1 LVSISASAWPDIFR
15 QSVAGVIIRA
25 EFFSFRKSTMTDLE
39 LLARVFLSL
48 AFGLIVG
55 VERQWHHKNAGI
67 KTNTLV
73 AVGST
78 AFALIS
84 ERGFGPTNN
93 PAAVAA
99 GVVTGIGFIG
109 AGVILRRGGSVQ
121 GINSAATLW
130 ATASMGLAIGQ
141 GFYKLAPVI
150 LGAVLIVQLPLRWI
164 TSFIDKR
171 SGLVSPLVTYHLSVS
186 FAPSTGDAIRS
197 AWSSFASRR
206 GVSVISYS
214 ETQSGDSQALIE
226 TSFGLSDQRSRELTA
241 LGHNVASLPGVTRAH
256 WSSDTTTGQDDG

>member
-1 LVSISASAWPDIFR
+1 
-15 QSVAGVIIRA
+15 
-25 EFFSFRKSTMTDLE
+25 MTDLE
-39 LLARVFLSL
+39 LLARVLLSL
-48 AFGLIVG
+48 VFGLIIG

-84 ERGFGPTNN
+84 ERGFGATNN

-141 GFYKLAPVI
+141 GFYKLAPII
-150 LGAVLIVQLPLRWI
+150 LGAVLMIQLPLRWI

-171 SGLVSPLVTYHLSVS
+171 SGLVSPLVIYHLSIS
-186 FAPSTGDAIRS
+186 FAPSAGDAIRS

-206 GVSVISYS
+206 GVSVMSYS
-214 ETQSGDSQALIE
+214 ETQSGESQALIE
-226 TSFGLSDQRSRELTA
+226 ASFGLSDQRSREMTD
-241 LGHNVASLPGVTRAH
+241 LGHNLASLPGVTRAH
-256 WSSDTTTGQDDG
+256 WSSDTTAAQDE

>member
-1 LVSISASAWPDIFR
+1 
-15 QSVAGVIIRA
+15 
-25 EFFSFRKSTMTDLE
+25 MTDLE
-39 LLARVFLSL
+39 LLARVLLSL
-48 AFGLIVG
+48 VFGLIVG

-84 ERGFGPTNN
+84 ARGFGPTNN

-109 AGVILRRGGSVQ
+109 AGVILRRGGSIQ

-141 GFYKLAPVI
+141 GYYKLASVI
-150 LGAVLIVQLPLRWI
+150 LVAVLIIQLPLRWI
-164 TSFIDKR
+164 TNFIDKR
-171 SGLVSPLVTYHLSVS
+171 SGLVSPLVIYHLSIA
-186 FAPSTGDAIRS
+186 FAPSAGDAIRS
-197 AWSSFASRR
+197 AWSSFALRR

-214 ETQSGDSQALIE
+214 ETQSGETEFLIE
-226 TSFGLSDQRSRELTA
+226 ASFALSDLHSGEMTD
-241 LGHNVASLPGVTRAH
+241 LGHNLASLPGVIRVH
-256 WSSDTTTGQDDG
+256 WSSDTTAGQDE

>member
-1 LVSISASAWPDIFR
+1 MPVLSS
-15 QSVAGVIIRA
+15 AGVIA
-25 EFFSFRKSTMTDLE
+25 FRESTMTNVELLE
-39 LLARVFLSL
+39 ILARVLASL
-48 AFGLIVG
+48 ICGLIVG
-55 VERQWHHKNAGI
+55 IERQWHHKNAGI

-84 ERGFGPTNN
+84 QRGFGATNN

-141 GFYKLAPVI
+141 GFYTLAPIV
-150 LGAVLIVQLPLRWI
+150 LGAVLIIQVPLRSI
-164 TSFIDKR
+164 IAFIDKR
-171 SGLVSPLVTYHLSVS
+171 SGLVSPLIIYHLSIS
-186 FAPSTGDAIRS
+186 FVPTSGDAIRS
-197 AWSSFASRR
+197 AWSSFSSQR
-206 GVSVISYS
+206 GVSVISYG
-214 ETQSGDSQALIE
+214 ETQSGDATAQIE
-226 TSFGLSDQRSRELTA
+226 ASFGLSDQRSREMTDFGHS
-241 LGHNVASLPGVTRAH
+241 LGTLPGVSRMH
-256 WSSDTTTGQDDG
+256 WSSEITSAQDE

>member
-1 LVSISASAWPDIFR
+1 MSDR
-15 QSVAGVIIRA
+15 
-25 EFFSFRKSTMTDLE
+25 E
-39 LLARVFLSL
+39 LILRLALSL
-48 AFGLIVG
+48 VFGLIVG

-84 ERGFGPTNN
+84 LRGFGPTNN

-150 LGAVLIVQLPLRWI
+150 LGAVLLIQVPMGWI
-164 TSFIDKR
+164 SRFIDRR
-171 SGLVSPLVTYHLSVS
+171 SGLISPRVLYHLKVS
-186 FAPSTGDAIRS
+186 FAPSAGDALRE
-197 AWSSFASRR
+197 AWSSFASKS
-206 GVSVISYS
+206 GVSIINYS
-214 ETQSGDSQALIE
+214 ETQSGESEALLE
-226 TSFGLSDQRSRELTA
+226 ASFGLSELRSREMTA
-241 LGHNVASLPGVTRAH
+241 LGHDLARLPGVTLAH
-256 WSSDTTTGQDDG
+256 WSSETIATETD

>member
-1 LVSISASAWPDIFR
+1 MSDIEL
-15 QSVAGVIIRA
+15 GVR
-25 EFFSFRKSTMTDLE
+25 
-39 LLARVFLSL
+39 LALSL
-48 AFGLIVG
+48 LFGTVVG

-84 ERGFGPTNN
+84 ARGFGPTNN

-141 GFYKLAPVI
+141 GYYKLAPVI
-150 LGAVLIVQLPLRWI
+150 LGAVLIIQLPMRWI
-164 TSFIDKR
+164 TNFIDK
-171 SGLVSPLVTYHLSVS
+171 
-186 FAPSTGDAIRS
+186 
-197 AWSSFASRR
+197 
-206 GVSVISYS
+206 
-214 ETQSGDSQALIE
+214 
-226 TSFGLSDQRSRELTA
+226 
-241 LGHNVASLPGVTRAH
+241 
-256 WSSDTTTGQDDG
+256 

>member
-1 LVSISASAWPDIFR
+1 
-15 QSVAGVIIRA
+15 
-25 EFFSFRKSTMTDLE
+25 MTDFE
-39 LLARVFLSL
+39 LAARVLLSL
-48 AFGLIVG
+48 LFGLIVG

-84 ERGFGPTNN
+84 ARGFGPTNN

-141 GFYKLAPVI
+141 GFYKLAPII
-150 LGAVLIVQLPLRWI
+150 LGAVLIIQVPLRWI
-164 TSFIDKR
+164 TNFIDKR
-171 SGLVSPLVTYHLSVS
+171 SGLVSPLVIYHLSIA
-186 FAPSTGDAIRS
+186 FEPSAGDAIRS

-206 GVSVISYS
+206 GVSVFSYV
-214 ETQSGDSQALIE
+214 ETQSGAQALIE
-226 TSFGLSDQRSRELTA
+226 ASFGLSDQRALEMTD
-241 LGHNVASLPGVTRAH
+241 LGHNLASLPGVIRAH
-256 WSSDTTTGQDDG
+256 WSSEATTAQDDS

>member
-1 LVSISASAWPDIFR
+1 MSDR
-15 QSVAGVIIRA
+15 
-25 EFFSFRKSTMTDLE
+25 E
-39 LLARVFLSL
+39 LILRLAL
-48 AFGLIVG
+48 ALLFGLIVG

-73 AVGST
+73 ATGSA

-84 ERGFGPTNN
+84 LRGFGPTNN

-150 LGAVLIVQLPLRWI
+150 LATVLLIQFPMSWI
-164 TSFIDKR
+164 SRLIDRR
-171 SGLVSPLVTYHLSVS
+171 SGLVSPRVLYHLKVS
-186 FAPSTGDAIRS
+186 FTPSAGDAVRA
-197 AWSSFASRR
+197 AWSSFASRS
-206 GVSVISYS
+206 GVSIFSYS
-214 ETQSGDSQALIE
+214 ETQSDESEALLE
-226 TSFGLSDQRSRELTA
+226 ASFGLSELRSREMTA
-241 LGHNVASLPGVTRAH
+241 LGHDLAALPEVTLAH
-256 WSSDTTTGQDDG
+256 WSSETIATETD

>member
-1 LVSISASAWPDIFR
+1 
-15 QSVAGVIIRA
+15 
-25 EFFSFRKSTMTDLE
+25 MTDLE
-39 LLARVFLSL
+39 LLARVLLSL
-48 AFGLIVG
+48 AFGLIIG
-55 VERQWHHKNAGI
+55 IERQWHHKNAGI

-141 GFYKLAPVI
+141 GFYTLAPII
-150 LGAVLIVQLPLRWI
+150 LGAVLIIQLPLRWI
-164 TSFIDKR
+164 TNFIDRR
-171 SGLVSPLVTYHLSVS
+171 SGLVSPLVVYHFSVS
-186 FAPSTGDAIRS
+186 FAPSAGDTIRS
-197 AWSSFASRR
+197 AWSAFASQR
-206 GVSVISYS
+206 GVSVFSYS
-214 ETQSGDSQALIE
+214 ETQSGESQGQIE
-226 TSFGLSDQRSRELTA
+226 ASFGLSDQRLSEMTDF
-241 LGHNVASLPGVTRAH
+241 GHKLAGLPGVTRAR
-256 WSSDTTTGQDDG
+256 WSSDTATAQDD